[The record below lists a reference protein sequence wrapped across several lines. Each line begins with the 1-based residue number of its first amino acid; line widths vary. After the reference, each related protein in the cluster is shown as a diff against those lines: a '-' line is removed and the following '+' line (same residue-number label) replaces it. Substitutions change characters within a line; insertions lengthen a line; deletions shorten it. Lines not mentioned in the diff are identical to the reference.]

1 MRASLL
7 VVAGIASLL
16 TAGCDRIATVSTEP
30 TALEAEQMRALKRP
44 VGRFQLA
51 GTRQYPNGTEVYVLD
66 TQSGQVCYYF
76 VASGTGNDTA
86 QKTDMQRCAG
96 PALDPLFP

>member
-1 MRASLL
+1 MRANAL
-7 VVAGIASLL
+7 VVAGIASVLVS
-16 TAGCDRIATVSTEP
+16 GCDRIAAASTEP

-44 VGRFQLA
+44 TGRFQLA

-76 VASGTGNDTA
+76 VASGTGHDTA
-86 QKTDMQRCAG
+86 QKTDMQSCAG
-96 PALDPLFP
+96 PALDPLLP